1 MIRSAA
7 CALVIAIGLYAS
19 PATAQCVASG
29 TTSIPSA
36 TLGPETLRNV
46 VFRGLDV
53 TWPPA
58 ADGTFVA
65 QLHTPIEATFPLR
78 DVPLTLVYSP
88 FFSENVRLEFVRGR
102 PVVRHYPFRVTALR
116 PGCEDVRLGSWRE
129 QNERVSPAT
138 LTFSWS
144 RVGVRR
150 RDVEVKV
157 GGGLVLHEEPGSS
170 VTARLTSNLP
180 DASILVVGR
189 RDGWTR
195 VEENGV
201 RGWIRTDPRRE
212 RTRGGF
218 GSGAGGFSG
227 RRRSVPRL
235 PDLHACYIG
244 PALFREH
251 AAIRMSA
258 DESAHAWATIT
269 SPESLI
275 VRDCGDAYVEVVHLL
290 DRWGHF
296 GWVDATELARVG
308 VLQCDDTLF
317 VQNPATR
324 RIFVGTSTNE
334 ALIEGD
340 EVMRVGDRAVVGPPF
355 NTVTFWLLTDVCTA
369 WRDGERFVVRTG
381 NEPVREVHSH

>member
-65 QLHTPIEATFPLR
+65 QVHTPIEATFAAQC
-78 DVPLTLVYSP
+78 VPLTLVYSP
-88 FFSENVRLEFVRGR
+88 FFSENVPLEFARGR
-102 PVVRHYPFRVTALR
+102 PVVHQLHFRVTGLR
-116 PGCEDVRLGSWRE
+116 PGCEDVRLGHRQSFADARPAAPSSRE
-129 QNERVSPAT
+129 VNIGS
-138 LTFSWS
+138 
-144 RVGVRR
+144 
-150 RDVEVKV
+150 
-157 GGGLVLHEEPGSS
+157 GLVLHAEPDSP
-170 VTARLTSNLP
+170 VTARLTSTRR
-180 DASILVVGR
+180 DATILVVER

-195 VEENGV
+195 VEEEGV
-201 RGWIRTDPRRE
+201 RGWMRTDPRRE
-212 RTRGGF
+212 RVRGRYGT
-218 GSGAGGFSG
+218 GAGGFSG
-227 RRRSVPRL
+227 RQASVPRP
-235 PDLHACYIG
+235 PDLHGCYVG

-258 DESAHAWATIT
+258 DESSRAWATIT
-269 SPESLI
+269 APDLFI

-296 GWVDATELARVG
+296 GWVNATELARVG
-308 VLQCDDTLF
+308 VLQCDDTLL